1 MAYTPLST
9 DFKDQILSDIN
20 TQRKYKQTVNEDG
33 TVSLQDMTAYDQ
45 QGSSYSAKDI
55 NEERK
60 AINDIYANKV
70 VSLDEASLVTEPGF
84 FCDALVIN
92 EINKNLSN
100 KYRYT
105 FSTHLDAEK
114 STKTSLTLNSVK
126 ATGHGKKCL
135 LMCWGAIRATS
146 LTARLTVCVNGK
158 EYCSGLTS
166 SASYV
171 PIFDSCIMT
180 LPKGQ
185 NTIELKLSAQANTAT
200 AYIGR
205 YHKLGFIVAEL

>member
-1 MAYTPLST
+1 MGYMLDDGNIEWIKMHSLYVSEWSADDSSATITAVDILKYLDEKYYKGIYYEDGISLYDLAVLVLT
-9 DFKDQILSDIN
+9 DAGL
-20 TQRKYKQTVNEDG
+20 NEDEYYI
-33 TVSLQDMTAYDQ
+33 D
-45 QGSSYSAKDI
+45 SYMK
-55 NEERK
+55 
-60 AINDIYANKV
+60 KV
-70 VSLDEASLVTEPGF
+70 YVHNPLP
-84 FCDALVIN
+84 N
-92 EINKNLSN
+92 
-100 KYRYT
+100 
-105 FSTHLDAEK
+105 
-114 STKTSLTLNSVK
+114 
-126 ATGHGKKCL
+126 GKKCL

-171 PIFDSCIMT
+171 PVFDSCIMT

-185 NTIELKLSAQANTAT
+185 NTIELKLSAQENTAT

>member
-9 DFKDQILSDIN
+9 DFKDQILSDVN
-20 TQRKYKQTVNEDG
+20 TQRKYKLTVNEDG
-33 TVSLQDMTAYDQ
+33 TVSLRDMTAYDQ

-55 NEERK
+55 NEERE

-92 EINKNLSN
+92 EINKSLSN

-105 FSTHLDAEK
+105 FSTYLGAEK
-114 STKTSLTLNSVK
+114 STKTSLVLNSVK

-158 EYCSGLTS
+158 EYCSGITS

-180 LPKGQ
+180 LPEGQ
-185 NTIELKLSAQANTAT
+185 STIELKLLAQENTVT
-200 AYIGR
+200 AYVGR

>member
-1 MAYTPLST
+1 MTFTPLST
-9 DFKDQILSDIN
+9 DFKDEILSEVN

-33 TVSLQDMTAYDQ
+33 TVSLRDMTAYNQ
-45 QGSSYSAKDI
+45 EGSTYSAKDI

-92 EINKNLSN
+92 EINKSLSN

-105 FSTHLDAEK
+105 FSTYLDAEK

-146 LTARLTVCVNGK
+146 LTARLTVYVNGK
-158 EYCSGLTS
+158 EYCFGLTS

-171 PIFDSCIMT
+171 PVFDSCIMT

-185 NTIELKLSAQANTAT
+185 NTIELKLSAQENTAT